1 MYCRYHGTTPS
12 SPATATPTSAT
23 VAEEQGE
30 WFRIILHGRSNVWI
44 KSRNRVRAM
53 VEPVSGDA
61 GAVWI
66 KQEARYAAIMA
77 GEDPDEL
84 DKEEEPPAPPAA
96 PAAAAATPAA
106 ATPAAAAPAAAG
118 GGGSGGG
125 GGAEVVSYYIAKNNC
140 RSATHRNS
148 PQT

>member
-1 MYCRYHGTTPS
+1 
-12 SPATATPTSAT
+12 
-23 VAEEQGE
+23 
-30 WFRIILHGRSNVWI
+30 
-44 KSRNRVRAM
+44 M

-106 ATPAAAAPAAAG
+106 AAPAAVAPAAAG

-140 RSATHRNS
+140 RVRDAPEQSADVIGDVDRGMVVKSLQVQGDWIRIVFHDEKVSQTHY
-148 PQT
+148 